1 MALINIKSLFANKIN
16 SLQETIA
23 ANKELFEFTKRTLT
37 QKTNDKIKKHEAYL
51 NKIVKADEL
60 LIADIETEINKHI
73 VYKMLKYNK
82 KDYWRRRALIQKMKN
97 ERDAGDA
104 DAFNRYESARKVLDE
119 QKLTL
124 EAQKRKK
131 LRTKL
136 SKKIYTDEEQIKK
149 VILNIESLKVQNEQ
163 SILTYSN
170 DLYNKLNKKIEK
182 LEKQNTLKEQ
192 KLLSKIEKIKT
203 KLGTV
208 SKDDFTLDE
217 NVLLKVDHL
226 TMQFGG
232 LKAVDDLSFEVKKG
246 EIFGL
251 IGPNGA
257 GKTTVFNCIT
267 QFYNPTKGN
276 VYFQDHGGS
285 TILLNDIKV
294 HDVVKKGIVRTFQNV
309 EVVKEVTVLEN
320 LLIAAHTQYHSSLF
334 SQFLHLPILKK
345 EELAIRQKALE
356 VLDFLGLSLYKDY
369 LAWGLPYGILKKIEI
384 ARTLMNN
391 PQLIILDEPAA
402 GLNDSETAELA
413 ELIKKIQDRYHCSI
427 LLVEHDMGLV
437 MDICDTVCAISFGKM
452 LGIGTTEEIQNNKD
466 VQSAYLGTAED

>member
-1 MALINIKSLFANKIN
+1 MALINIKSFLANKIN
-16 SLQETIA
+16 SLQEKNSA
-23 ANKELFEFTKRTLT
+23 DKELLEFTKRSLT
-37 QKTNDKIKKHEAYL
+37 EKNNQKYL
-51 NKIVKADEL
+51 NLEAKLNKQIAKEEFKIS
-60 LIADIETEINKHI
+60 DIETEVNKRLPS
-73 VYKMLKYNK
+73 VMLRYNK
-82 KDYWRRRALIQKMKN
+82 KDYWKRRALIQKMKVT
-97 ERDAGDA
+97 RDTDPE
-104 DAFNRYESARKVLDE
+104 AFNRYESARIELDR
-119 QKLTL
+119 QKSSS
-124 EAQKRKK
+124 EALKREKLKNKLLKSIVTEESQINEAKK
-131 LRTKL
+131 
-136 SKKIYTDEEQIKK
+136 
-149 VILNIESLKVQNEQ
+149 NIESLKAKKEME
-163 SILTYSN
+163 LTN
-170 DLYNKLNKKIEK
+170 FIKDNNVK
-182 LEKQNTLKEQ
+182 LENKFKSLDDKHNSKEQ
-192 KLLSKIEKIKT
+192 RLLSKVNLLKE
-203 KLGTV
+203 KLGKL
-208 SKDDFTLDE
+208 SKDEYTLDE

-320 LLIAAHTQYHSSLF
+320 LLIAAHTQYHSTLF

-356 VLDFLGLSLYKDY
+356 VLEFLGLSLYKDY

-413 ELIKKIQDRYHCSI
+413 ELIKKIQDKYNCAI

-452 LGIGTTEEIQNNKD
+452 LAVGTTEEIQNNKD
-466 VQSAYLGTAED
+466 VQSAYLGTAEE

>member
-1 MALINIKSLFANKIN
+1 MALINQKAYLANKIN
-16 SLQETIA
+16 ALQETISS
-23 ANKELFEFTKRTLT
+23 KLELLEFTKKSLT
-37 QKTNDKIKKHEAYL
+37 QSVENKCSKYEAKL
-51 NKIVKADEL
+51 NKLVTKEERK
-60 LIADIETEINKHI
+60 IADIEKEINKHI

-82 KDYWRRRALIQKMKN
+82 KDYWRRRQLIQSMKVQLSN
-97 ERDAGDA
+97 GDKE
-104 DAFNRYESARKVLDE
+104 AFNRYESERIKLNE
-119 QKLTL
+119 QKSIL
-124 EAQKRKK
+124 EAQKRAE
-131 LRTKL
+131 LRKAFEKRILTDETQISEVK
-136 SKKIYTDEEQIKK
+136 KKIEDIKTSNQQK
-149 VILNIESLKVQNEQ
+149 
-163 SILTYSN
+163 LTNYSEIKN
-170 DLYNKLNKKIEK
+170 SNLAKKIEK
-182 LEKQNTLKEQ
+182 LEKNNKIREQ
-192 KLLSKIEKIKT
+192 KLLAKIEKLKVQ
-203 KLGTV
+203 LNAL
-208 SKDDFTLDE
+208 SKDEFVLDE
-217 NVLLKVDHL
+217 NVLLKLDHL

-267 QFYNPTKGN
+267 QFYNPTKGK

-320 LLIAAHTQYHSSLF
+320 LLIAAHTQYHSNLF

-356 VLDFLGLSLYKDY
+356 VLEFLGLTLYKDY

-413 ELIKKIQDRYHCSI
+413 ELIKKIQDKYHCSI

-452 LGIGTTEEIQNNKD
+452 LAIGTTEEIQNNKD
-466 VQSAYLGTAED
+466 VQSAYLGTAEE

>member
-1 MALINIKSLFANKIN
+1 MALINKKAYLANKIN

-23 ANKELFEFTKRTLT
+23 ANRELLLFTKRNLGE
-37 QKTNDKIKKHEAYL
+37 KTNKKIKKYEAYL
-51 NKIVKADEL
+51 NKIVKTDEL

-82 KDYWRRRALIQKMKN
+82 KDYWKRRALIQKMKK
-97 ERDAGDA
+97 ESLAGDP

-124 EAQKRKK
+124 EAQKREK
-131 LRTKL
+131 LRIRL
-136 SKKIYTDEEQIKK
+136 SKKIYTEEEQIEK
-149 VILNIESLKVQNEQ
+149 VKLNIEGLKTKNEKSLSIYSDSLYNNLKV
-163 SILTYSN
+163 
-170 DLYNKLNKKIEK
+170 KIER
-182 LEKQNTLKEQ
+182 LEKQNNLKEQ
-192 KLLSKIEKIKT
+192 KLLAKIEVLKQ
-203 KLGTV
+203 KLGTI
-208 SKDDFTLDE
+208 SKDEFTLDE
-217 NVLLKVDHL
+217 NVLLKLDHL

-356 VLDFLGLSLYKDY
+356 VLEFLGLTLYKDY

-402 GLNDSETAELA
+402 GLNDSETTELA
-413 ELIKKIQDRYHCSI
+413 ELIKKIQDKYHCSI

-452 LGIGTTEEIQNNKD
+452 LAIGTTEEIQNNKD
-466 VQSAYLGTAED
+466 VQSAYLGTAEE

>member
-1 MALINIKSLFANKIN
+1 MALINLKSYYANKIN
-16 SLQETIA
+16 SLQETLTAKKDLLI
-23 ANKELFEFTKRTLT
+23 FTKKLLT
-37 QKTNDKIKKHEAYL
+37 ENNNEKYNKIEYVL
-51 NKIVKADEL
+51 NKAIVKEEARIANINDEV
-60 LIADIETEINKHI
+60 NKNLAS
-73 VYKMLKYNK
+73 KMLKYNK
-82 KDYWRRRALIQKMKN
+82 KDYWKRRALIQKMKK
-97 ERDAGDA
+97 EQLAGDA
-104 DAFNRYESARKVLDE
+104 EAFNRYESARKSLDE
-119 QKLTL
+119 QKSILEAAKRAQLVSKFEKYILTDPELIKQKQKEINLLKEKRNKELSLFKENLNLKYDKKCVLLDRKNKTL
-124 EAQKRKK
+124 EDKLLRK
-131 LRTKL
+131 
-136 SKKIYTDEEQIKK
+136 IDA
-149 VILNIESLKVQNEQ
+149 LKVK
-163 SILTYSN
+163 
-170 DLYNKLNKKIEK
+170 YNALSTNQFV
-182 LEKQNTLKEQ
+182 LE
-192 KLLSKIEKIKT
+192 
-203 KLGTV
+203 
-208 SKDDFTLDE
+208 DD
-217 NVLLKVDHL
+217 VLLKLDHL

-309 EVVKEVTVLEN
+309 EVVKEVSVLEN

-334 SQFLHLPILKK
+334 EQFLHLPILKK

-413 ELIKKIQDRYHCSI
+413 QLIKKIQEKYNCSI

-466 VQSAYLGTAED
+466 VQSAYLGTVEE

>member
-1 MALINIKSLFANKIN
+1 
-16 SLQETIA
+16 
-23 ANKELFEFTKRTLT
+23 
-37 QKTNDKIKKHEAYL
+37 
-51 NKIVKADEL
+51 
-60 LIADIETEINKHI
+60 
-73 VYKMLKYNK
+73 
-82 KDYWRRRALIQKMKN
+82 
-97 ERDAGDA
+97 
-104 DAFNRYESARKVLDE
+104 
-119 QKLTL
+119 
-124 EAQKRKK
+124 
-131 LRTKL
+131 
-136 SKKIYTDEEQIKK
+136 
-149 VILNIESLKVQNEQ
+149 
-163 SILTYSN
+163 
-170 DLYNKLNKKIEK
+170 
-182 LEKQNTLKEQ
+182 
-192 KLLSKIEKIKT
+192 
-203 KLGTV
+203 
-208 SKDDFTLDE
+208 
-217 NVLLKVDHL
+217 
-226 TMQFGG
+226 MQFGG

-320 LLIAAHTQYHSSLF
+320 LLIAAHTQYHSTLF

-413 ELIKKIQDRYHCSI
+413 ELIKKIQDKYNCAI

-452 LGIGTTEEIQNNKD
+452 LAVGTTEEIQNNKD
-466 VQSAYLGTAED
+466 VQSAYLGTAEE